1 MALLESIVDRL
12 VSVRQSFNRTL
23 FASISLICLSQFNF
37 GFDQSAYATTQ
48 AMDAFERQFGT
59 CHNGKCKIET
69 YFLSLLNSLPYIG
82 FVVGMCR
89 LLSVLSRRILV

>member
-1 MALLESIVDRL
+1 MTILQSIVDRL
-12 VSVRQSFNRTL
+12 VSVRRSFNRTL
-23 FASISLICLSQFNF
+23 FASVALICLSQFNF

-82 FVVGMCR
+82 FVAGTI
-89 LLSVLSRRILV
+89 LLNSRRG